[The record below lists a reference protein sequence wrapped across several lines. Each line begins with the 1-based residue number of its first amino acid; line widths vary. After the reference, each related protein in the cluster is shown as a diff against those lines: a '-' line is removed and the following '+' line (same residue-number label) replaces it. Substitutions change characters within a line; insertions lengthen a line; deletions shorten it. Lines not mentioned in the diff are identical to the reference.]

1 MLVWNQIPN
10 TSHTRTH
17 TYTRNRREVA
27 SRLPSFIY
35 AHTHTRTYQ
44 PISILCLSPTL
55 HHHNHNHTTFHFSLL
70 FRAVLTI
77 LLFRRSVCILFSAH
91 SRHIFELTCSHSPS
105 PTLTPLLP
113 ACLSTFFISKRG
125 NGINHR
131 LRRRLKPDPQHVHSR
146 RAHLST
152 QLTPSFLHRPS
163 PMPPNQTSQSQRSL
177 PLVVSRQIR

>member
-91 SRHIFELTCSHSPS
+91 SRHIFELTFSLPYSNPS
-105 PTLTPLLP
+105 PTSLSIHLFHLKAWEWHQPPPPPAPETGPATRPQPSGPFEHSTDSFLP
-113 ACLSTFFISKRG
+113 AQAEP
-125 NGINHR
+125 HA
-131 LRRRLKPDPQHVHSR
+131 P
-146 RAHLST
+146 
-152 QLTPSFLHRPS
+152 
-163 PMPPNQTSQSQRSL
+163 
-177 PLVVSRQIR
+177 